1 MNNENRNEEAVSPV
15 IATILMVAITVVLAG
30 VLYVWASSLA
40 GDSTG
45 GTLETYTWSD
55 KDANGAMS
63 DDAAGGDALIEVGM
77 TGGAALNW
85 AVVSVT
91 ISVDGGTPQTCAEGA
106 DADAA
111 CTYVAYGDAGNDK
124 AWETGEGIT
133 ISEGNMNL
141 CSGDDGG
148 CAVTV
153 TLVKTGVGN
162 EDDKTI
168 GTVNGYAD
176 ANQ

>member
-1 MNNENRNEEAVSPV
+1 MNNENRNDEAVSPV

-55 KDANGAMS
+55 KDAAGSMS
-63 DDAAGGDALIEVGM
+63 DGAGDALIEVGM

-91 ISVDGGTPQTCAEGA
+91 ISVDGGTPQTCAE
-106 DADAA
+106 DDSTAA
-111 CTYVAYGDAGNDK
+111 CSYTSYGDAGNDK

-133 ISEGNMNL
+133 ISEGASDL
-141 CSGDDGG
+141 CDGSNGG
-148 CAVTV
+148 CSVEV
-153 TLVKTGVGN
+153 TLVKSGVGN

-176 ANQ
+176 ANA